1 MNHHHLL
8 FPVLKNAKSF
18 FFPTCVLP
26 KWFRR
31 TSLSLPVRKSDVGE
45 TVSLPA
51 VSGQQRVDASG
62 GKAVK
67 KVFFFFLEKAS
78 QV

>member
-1 MNHHHLL
+1 M
-8 FPVLKNAKSF
+8 
-18 FFPTCVLP
+18 
-26 KWFRR
+26 
-31 TSLSLPVRKSDVGE
+31 RKSDVGE

-67 KVFFFFLEKAS
+67 KVILFFGKRLHKYKS
-78 QV
+78 QINMLQQFWNI